1 MRTATRQFTRW
12 FSMALAALALTVL
25 TGCASMRLIDSDVVS
40 VAAAPPGMN
49 LQGAKYRFERL
60 PSQAHNPEA
69 GLAEQQA
76 QAAMTAVGLVRD
88 DAHAQLSVMVG
99 FSGSS
104 YLADPW
110 GRPLGPGW
118 SPHGSIAIGTGW
130 GGGFGSHIG
139 LGMGMRFPPPTHYRR
154 EVSLIMRD
162 LKSGQVVYE
171 TRASHSG
178 PWSDSMP
185 IFATL
190 FQAAMANFPNP
201 PTGVR
206 RVNIELPR

>member
-1 MRTATRQFTRW
+1 MRAENRQLTRW
-12 FSMALAALALTVL
+12 FSVALAALALGL
-25 TGCASMRLIDSDVVS
+25 LSGCASMRLIDSDVVS
-40 VAAAPPGMN
+40 VNAAPSGMN

-60 PSQAHNPEA
+60 PSQANNPEA

-88 DAHAQLSVMVG
+88 DAGAHLSVLVG
-99 FSGSS
+99 FNGTQ

-110 GRPLGPGW
+110 GRPMGPGLT
-118 SPHGSIAIGTGW
+118 P
-130 GGGFGSHIG
+130 FGSLTIGSGLGSHVG
-139 LGMGMRFPPPTHYRR
+139 LGMGMRFPPPTHYKR
-154 EVSLIMRD
+154 EVSVLMRD

-178 PWSDSMP
+178 PWSDSVP

-190 FQAAMANFPNP
+190 FQAALANFPHP
-201 PTGVR
+201 PAGLR

>member
-60 PSQAHNPEA
+60 PSQANNPEA

-99 FSGSS
+99 FSGTS

-110 GRPLGPGW
+110 GRPLGPVW

>member
-1 MRTATRQFTRW
+1 MRTATRQLTRW
-12 FSMALAALALTVL
+12 FSMALAALALSWL

-40 VAAAPPGMN
+40 VAAVPPGVS

-60 PSQAHNPEA
+60 PSQVHNPEA

-76 QAAMTAVGLVRD
+76 QAAMTAVGLVRN
-88 DAHAQLSVMVG
+88 DAAASLSVMVG
-99 FSGSS
+99 ISGTQ

-110 GRPLGPGW
+110 GRPLGTGW
-118 SPHGSIAIGTGW
+118 TPYGNIAIGSGF
-130 GGGFGSHIG
+130 GRNFGSHIG
-139 LGMGMRFPPPTHYRR
+139 LGVGMRFPPPTHYRR
-154 EVSLIMRD
+154 EVCVVMRD

-171 TRASHSG
+171 TRASHAG
-178 PWSDSMP
+178 PWSDSVP

-190 FQAAMANFPNP
+190 FQAALANFPNP
-201 PTGVR
+201 PAGPR

>member
-1 MRTATRQFTRW
+1 MRTATRQLTRW
-12 FSMALAALALTVL
+12 FSLAMAALALSFL
-25 TGCASMRLIDSDVVS
+25 TGCASVRLIDSDVVS
-40 VAAAPPGMN
+40 VNAAPAGMN

-60 PSQAHNPEA
+60 PSQANNPEA

-88 DAHAQLSVMVG
+88 DAGASLSVLVG
-99 FSGSS
+99 FSGTQ

-110 GRPLGPGW
+110 GRPLPPGAA
-118 SPHGSIAIGTGW
+118 PFGHITIGTGF
-130 GGGFGSHIG
+130 GVGLGSHAG
-139 LGMGMRFPPPTHYRR
+139 LGLGMRFPPPTHYQR
-154 EVSLIMRD
+154 EVSVLMRD

-171 TRASHSG
+171 TRSSHSG
-178 PWSDSMP
+178 PWNDSVS

-190 FQAAMANFPNP
+190 FQAALANFPNP
-201 PTGVR
+201 PAGLR

>member
-1 MRTATRQFTRW
+1 MRTKTRQLTRW
-12 FSMALAALALTVL
+12 FSMAMTALSLSLL
-25 TGCASMRLIDSDVVS
+25 TGCASVRLIDSDVVS
-40 VAAAPPGMN
+40 VNAAPAGMN

-60 PSQAHNPEA
+60 PSQANNPEA

-88 DAHAQLSVMVG
+88 DAGASLSVLVG
-99 FSGSS
+99 FSGTQ
-104 YLADPW
+104 YMADPW
-110 GRPLGPGW
+110 GRPVGPGV
-118 SPHGSIAIGTGW
+118 SPFGRITIGTGF
-130 GGGFGSHIG
+130 GVGFGSHAG
-139 LGMGMRFPPPTHYRR
+139 VGMGMRFPPPTHYQR
-154 EVSLIMRD
+154 EVSVLMRD

-178 PWSDSMP
+178 PWSDSVP

-201 PTGVR
+201 PAGQR
-206 RVNIELPR
+206 RVNIEQPR

>member
-1 MRTATRQFTRW
+1 MHKGLRF
-12 FSMALAALALTVL
+12 FSVAMAALVLSLL
-25 TGCASMRLIDSDVVS
+25 TGCASVRLIDSDVVS
-40 VAAAPPGMN
+40 VAAVPPGKS

-88 DAHAQLSVMVG
+88 DAAAQLSVMVG
-99 FSGSS
+99 FSGTQ

-110 GRPLGPGW
+110 GRPLGSGW
-118 SPHGSIAIGTGW
+118 TPYGNIAIGSGV
-130 GGGFGSHIG
+130 GSHIG
-139 LGMGMRFPPPTHYRR
+139 LGLGMRFPPPTHFRR

-162 LKSGQVVYE
+162 LQSGQVVYE

-178 PWSDSMP
+178 PWSDSVP

-190 FQAAMANFPNP
+190 FQAALANFPNP
-201 PTGVR
+201 PAGPR
-206 RVNIELPR
+206 RVNIELPG

>member
-1 MRTATRQFTRW
+1 MRKESRQLTRW
-12 FSMALAALALTVL
+12 FLMGLASLSLSFL
-25 TGCASMRLIDSDVVS
+25 TGCASVRLIDSDVVS
-40 VAAAPPGMN
+40 VAAVPPGLS

-60 PSQAHNPEA
+60 PSQVHNPEA

-88 DAHAQLSVMVG
+88 DAAASLSVMVG
-99 FSGSS
+99 FSGTQ

-110 GRPLGPGW
+110 GRPLGTGW
-118 SPHGSIAIGTGW
+118 TPYGNIAIGSGF
-130 GGGFGSHIG
+130 GRSFGSHVG
-139 LGMGMRFPPPTHYRR
+139 LGVGMRFPPPTHYRR
-154 EVSLIMRD
+154 EVSVVMRD

-171 TRASHSG
+171 TRASHTG
-178 PWSDSMP
+178 PWSDSVP

-190 FQAAMANFPNP
+190 FQAALANFPNP
-201 PTGVR
+201 PVGPR

>member
-1 MRTATRQFTRW
+1 MHKGLRCFFAAMTALVL
-12 FSMALAALALTVL
+12 SLL
-25 TGCASMRLIDSDVVS
+25 TGCASVRLIDSDVVS
-40 VAAAPPGMN
+40 VAAVPAGKS

-88 DAHAQLSVMVG
+88 DAAAQLSVMVG
-99 FSGSS
+99 FSGTQ

-110 GRPLGPGW
+110 GRPLGSGW
-118 SPHGSIAIGTGW
+118 TPYGNIAIGSGL
-130 GGGFGSHIG
+130 GSHIG
-139 LGMGMRFPPPTHYRR
+139 LGVGMRFPPPTHFRR

-162 LKSGQVVYE
+162 LQSGQVVYE

-178 PWSDSMP
+178 PWSDSVP

-190 FQAAMANFPNP
+190 FQAALANFPNP
-201 PTGVR
+201 PAGPR

>member
-1 MRTATRQFTRW
+1 MDKRTRRLRLA
-12 FSMALAALALTVL
+12 MAALALSLL
-25 TGCASMRLIDSDVVS
+25 TGCASMRLIDSDVAS
-40 VAAAPPGMN
+40 VAAIPPGMS
-49 LQGAKYRFERL
+49 LLGAKYRFERL
-60 PSQAHNPEA
+60 PSQVHNPEA

-88 DAHAQLSVMVG
+88 DAGASLSVMVG
-99 FSGSS
+99 FSGTH

-110 GRPLGPGW
+110 GRPIGPGW
-118 SPHGSIAIGTGW
+118 TPYGSVAIGSGF
-130 GGGFGSHIG
+130 GGGIGTHIG

-154 EVSLIMRD
+154 EVSVVMRD

-171 TRASHSG
+171 TRASHAG
-178 PWSDSMP
+178 PWSDSVP

-190 FQAAMANFPNP
+190 FQAALANFPNP
-201 PTGVR
+201 PAGLR

>member
-12 FSMALAALALTVL
+12 FSMALAVLALSWL

-40 VAAAPPGMN
+40 VAAAPPGMS

-60 PSQAHNPEA
+60 PSQVRNPEA

-76 QAAMTAVGLVRD
+76 QAAMTAVGLVRN
-88 DAHAQLSVMVG
+88 DAAASLSVMVG
-99 FSGSS
+99 FSGTQ

-110 GRPLGPGW
+110 GRPLGTGW
-118 SPHGSIAIGTGW
+118 TPYGSIAIGSGF

-139 LGMGMRFPPPTHYRR
+139 LGVGMRFPPPTHYRR
-154 EVSLIMRD
+154 EVSVVMRD

-171 TRASHSG
+171 TRATHAG
-178 PWSDSMP
+178 PWSDSVP

-190 FQAAMANFPNP
+190 FQAALANFPNP
-201 PTGVR
+201 PAGPR

>member
-1 MRTATRQFTRW
+1 MRTETRQLMRW
-12 FSMALAALALTVL
+12 FSAALAAMALTGL

-40 VAAAPPGMN
+40 VAAVPPGMN

-60 PSQAHNPEA
+60 PSQVNNPEA

-88 DAHAQLSVMVG
+88 DAGASLSVMLG
-99 FSGSS
+99 FSGSQ
-104 YLADPW
+104 YLADSW

-118 SPHGSIAIGTGW
+118 TPYGSVAIGSGF

-154 EVSLIMRD
+154 EVSVVMRD

-171 TRASHSG
+171 TRASHAG
-178 PWSDSMP
+178 PWSDSVP

-190 FQAAMANFPNP
+190 FQAALANFPNP
-201 PTGVR
+201 PAGLR

>member
-1 MRTATRQFTRW
+1 MRSKSRQLTRW
-12 FSMALAALALTVL
+12 FSLGLAALVLSGL

-40 VAAAPPGMN
+40 VAAVPPGMS

-60 PSQAHNPEA
+60 PSQTHNPEA

-88 DAHAQLSVMVG
+88 DAGASLSVMVG
-99 FSGSS
+99 FSGSQ

-110 GRPLGPGW
+110 GRPIAAGW
-118 SPHGSIAIGTGW
+118 TPYGNVSIGSGW
-130 GGGFGSHIG
+130 GGHVGSHIG
-139 LGMGMRFPPPTHYRR
+139 LGVGMRFPPPTHYLR
-154 EVSLIMRD
+154 EVSVVMRD

-178 PWSDSMP
+178 PWRDNAP

-190 FQAAMANFPNP
+190 FQAALAHFPNP
-201 PTGVR
+201 PAGPR
-206 RVNIELPR
+206 RVNIELPH

>member
-1 MRTATRQFTRW
+1 MRTATRQLTRW
-12 FSMALAALALTVL
+12 FSMALAALALTGL

-40 VAAAPPGMN
+40 VAAVPPGMS

-60 PSQAHNPEA
+60 PSQVNNPEA

-88 DAHAQLSVMVG
+88 DAAASLSVMVG
-99 FSGSS
+99 FSGTQ

-110 GRPLGPGW
+110 GRPIGPGW
-118 SPHGSIAIGTGW
+118 SPYGGVAIGS
-130 GGGFGSHIG
+130 GFGSHIG
-139 LGMGMRFPPPTHYRR
+139 LGVGMRFPPPTHYRR

-171 TRASHSG
+171 TRASHTG
-178 PWSDSMP
+178 PWSDSVP

-190 FQAAMANFPNP
+190 FQAALANFPHP
-201 PTGVR
+201 PLGPR